1 MTTVALQPLPQAVSA
16 DRQVQ
21 TKTENLIN
29 YMIVLQSKEVSDCDG
44 YPVPVDTQ
52 MLKIPFWESQKVD
65 RNFLQNHLKN
75 WLDDYNLVCFD
86 KLYVVGQ
93 EPDEF

>member
-1 MTTVALQPLPQAVSA
+1 MTTVALQPLP
-16 DRQVQ
+16 QVQ

-29 YMIVLQSKEVSDCDG
+29 YMIVLQSKEIEDQDG

-65 RNFLQNHLKN
+65 REFVTN
-75 WLDDYNLVCFD
+75 WLDKNWFEDYHLVAIEP
-86 KLYVVGQ
+86 LHIVGQ